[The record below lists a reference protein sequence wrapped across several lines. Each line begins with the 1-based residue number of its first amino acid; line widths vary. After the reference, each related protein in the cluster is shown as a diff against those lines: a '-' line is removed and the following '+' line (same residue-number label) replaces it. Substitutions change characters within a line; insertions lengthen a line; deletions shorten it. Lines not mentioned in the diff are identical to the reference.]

1 MDQGI
6 ISTFFWLL
14 ILSFTLVPFLRQR
27 RLEYSRLS
35 LMRSIEKERGARLVN
50 LIHRQETMS
59 FLGFPIHRYI
69 DIEDSERVL
78 RAIRMTPDDMPIEVV
93 LHTPGGL
100 VLAAEQ
106 IARALKRHPARV
118 TVIIPHYAMSGGTLI
133 ALAADEILL
142 DENAVLGPVDPQ
154 VGRYPAS
161 SILRVLK
168 DKPIKDIDDE
178 TIILADVAQKAIK
191 QVEDTLVEILSDR
204 MSEEDARQLAKKL
217 SDGRWTHDH
226 PLMCDALQSM
236 GLPVSCDVPPSFY
249 LLMEYYPQPV
259 RKTPSVDFVPI
270 PYKKDREI

>member
-1 MDQGI
+1 MDQGF
-6 ISTFFWLL
+6 ISSLFWLL
-14 ILSFTLVPFLRQR
+14 IVFFTLIPFLRQR

-35 LMRSIEKERGARLVN
+35 LIRAIERKRGSRLVN
-50 LIHRQETMS
+50 LIHRQETMT

-69 DIEDSERVL
+69 DIEDSEQVL
-78 RAIRMTPDDMPIEVV
+78 RAIRMTPDDMPIDVV

-106 IARALKRHPARV
+106 IARALKRHPAKV

-154 VGRYPAS
+154 IERYPAS
-161 SILRVLK
+161 SILRVLR
-168 DKPIKDIDDE
+168 DKPIKEIDDQ
-178 TIILADVAQKAIK
+178 TIILADIAEKAIR
-191 QVEDTLVEILSDR
+191 QLEDSLVEILSGR
-204 MSEEDARQLAKKL
+204 MSEPASRELAKKL

-236 GLPVSCDVPPSFY
+236 GLPVSCEVPREVY

-259 RKTPSVDFVPI
+259 RRTPSVEFVPI
-270 PYKKDREI
+270 PYKKGNE